1 MSYIDM
7 PMPSAHTPPAAAP
20 QALRGQL
27 YLPAEGAD
35 LRGEAV
41 DLHVVGQ
48 RLLAISAQGQWAF
61 DLPAIHLREPFAHAP
76 LVLELPHGGV
86 IELAPG
92 PAAQA
97 LIARLPV
104 RRDPVERWARS
115 PRALAVVAAGFAAFL
130 ALCYWVLLPA
140 AAAQFAGWMP
150 VHLTQ
155 KLDTQVMK
163 QLDADMFKPSKLPE
177 ERQDAIEERF
187 AALKLLPMLEQP
199 RAKPRLLFRDAGKM
213 VNAFALPGGTVV
225 ITDALVK
232 QYSDDIILG
241 ILAHEIGHVAHQHG
255 LKNLARSTAVGL
267 FFSIYV
273 GDFSTIAAGV
283 GTFLEVQRY
292 TRENER
298 EADAYAV
305 AVMRENGI
313 DPAVMAEFFRRIQAK
328 EGSSEPPAFLNSH
341 PGHEDRV
348 RFFEQQAQPA
358 R

>member
-1 MSYIDM
+1 MLM
-7 PMPSAHTPPAAAP
+7 PAAHTLPAAGVQP
-20 QALRGQL
+20 LQGQL
-27 YLPAEGAD
+27 YLPTEGTD
-35 LRGEAV
+35 LRGETV
-41 DLHVVGQ
+41 DLHIVGQ

-61 DLPAIHLREPFAHAP
+61 DLPALRLREPFADAP
-76 LVLELPHGGV
+76 VAVELPHGGV
-86 IELAPG
+86 LELLRRRDDPD
-92 PAAQA
+92 AQA
-97 LIARLPV
+97 FIARLPA
-104 RRDPVERWARS
+104 RRDPVEAWARS
-115 PRALAVVAAGFAAFL
+115 PRSLAVVGLCFAAFL
-130 ALCYWVLLPA
+130 ALCYSVLLPA

-155 KLDTQVMK
+155 KLDVQVMK
-163 QLDADMFKPSKLPE
+163 QLEMDMFKPSKLSE
-177 ERQDAIEERF
+177 ERQDELQERF
-187 AALKLLPMLEQP
+187 AAMKLPPTLAQP
-199 RAKPRLLFRDAGKM
+199 RAEPRLVFRDAGKM
-213 VNAFALPGGTVV
+213 VNAFALPGGTIV
-225 ITDALVK
+225 ITDAMVK
-232 QYSDDIILG
+232 EYSDDMILG
-241 ILAHEIGHVAHQHG
+241 VLAHEIGHVAHQHG

-298 EADAYAV
+298 EADAYAA

-328 EGSSEPPAFLNSH
+328 EGSAEPPAFVSSH

-348 RFFEQQAQPA
+348 RFFEQQGAPA